1 MAEQFKKLQAQVL
14 YCPRCRVATEVRE
27 RLLLVLPDYDLYE
40 YRCGVCFTSV
50 GTRKVAQRPDT
61 KIALP

>member
-1 MAEQFKKLQAQVL
+1 MKQFKNLEAQML
-14 YCPRCRVATEVRE
+14 YCPHCRVATEVKE

-50 GTRKVAQRPDT
+50 GTRKVAQRPDV
-61 KIALP
+61 KISPG

>member
-1 MAEQFKKLQAQVL
+1 MAEQFKKLEAQVL

-50 GTRKVAQRPDT
+50 GTRKVSQRPEV
-61 KIALP
+61 KISL